1 MEEALE
7 RERKLRANEKRL
19 EAANLHLSTALHDS
33 QLARRDPQE
42 YQNYLQLEREWN
54 LNQEVHTMRKYA
66 SFFQMTPTPLGPI
79 LLNRENLNKAIVELR
94 FELEAIMVGHKMST
108 PLIVPPQ
115 VSNSDLGKLVHSAMA
130 TDVHSMS
137 GDFWLT
143 KWRLEPHAV
152 VSALTISALRDWVF
166 MSDFP
171 NFEPDDLKIL
181 EATREAAMTL
191 GKYSHLIIC

>member
-1 MEEALE
+1 LEEGLE

-19 EAANLHLSTALHDS
+19 EAANQHLFTTLQES

-42 YQNYLQLEREWN
+42 YHNYLHLEREWK
-54 LNQEVHTMRKYA
+54 LNQEVHTMRKWA
-66 SFFQMTPTPLGPI
+66 DFIQMTSTPLGPVT
-79 LLNRENLNKAIVELR
+79 LNREIFHKAIVELQS
-94 FELEAIMVGHKMST
+94 ELESIMIGHKMST

-115 VSNSDLGKLVHSAMA
+115 VSNSDLSKLIHSAMA
-130 TDVHSMS
+130 TDVHDMS

-152 VSALTISALRDWVF
+152 ISALTMSALRDWVF

-171 NFEPDDLKIL
+171 NFEPDDPKIL
-181 EATREAAMTL
+181 EATREAMMAL
-191 GKYSHLIIC
+191 GKYSH